1 MADNSKI
8 GAFRKWAS
16 QKFTESVT
24 DTAKRNLNA
33 VLDAVEDFEERGGL
47 NHYIGDL
54 PANAT
59 QLLYGSHDAKPLRQ
73 YYANLESPYGSD
85 LATVK
90 KNYRRLMRKY
100 HPDRHSGDPE
110 REKLATE
117 LSQELTRAYDTVCEH
132 IRGRRR

>member
-1 MADNSKI
+1 MADNKL

-16 QKFTESVT
+16 DKFATSVT

-33 VLDAVEDFEERGGL
+33 MLDAVEDFEDRGGL
-47 NHYIGDL
+47 NQYLGEL
-54 PANAT
+54 PASAA
-59 QLLYGSHDAKPLRQ
+59 QLLYGAHDGKPLRQ

-132 IRGRRR
+132 IRRRSR